1 MRLAHLSDPHLR
13 TGPLASETAAGLDQA
28 LRRVA
33 ALDPPP
39 DAVVIT
45 GDLADHG
52 RPDEYRALREIV
64 DQFPLPLHLAIGNHD
79 DRDAFLAEFTGSRF
93 LSGGARSCYAIDGPD
108 ATLIVLDS
116 KDDHVAAG
124 TIDDDQLGWL
134 DDRLARSVRPAVLC
148 LHHPPVAVGIPVMD
162 EIGLLDAAALY
173 EVLARHE
180 HVVLVLAGHAHRVI
194 TSRLASASV
203 AVAASTWRQVQ
214 YQPRDDR
221 RTGYV
226 DEPATFLLHD
236 VSQLA
241 TTTHV
246 LPIAG
251 TSAPFGEV

>member
-13 TGPLASETAAGLDQA
+13 TGPLASETAAGLDRA

-45 GDLADHG
+45 GDLADRG
-52 RPDEYRALREIV
+52 RPEEYTALREIL
-64 DQFPLPLHLAIGNHD
+64 DPFPLPLHLAIGNHD
-79 DRDAFLAEFTGSRF
+79 DRGAFLAEFTGSRF
-93 LSGGARSCYAIDGPD
+93 IDGGARSYYAVDGPD
-108 ATLIVLDS
+108 VTLIVLDS
-116 KDDHVAAG
+116 KNDHVAAG
-124 TIDDDQLGWL
+124 RIDDGQLHWL
-134 DDRLARSVRPAVLC
+134 DDHLAHSVRPTVLC

-162 EIGLLDAAALY
+162 EIRLLGAAALH
-173 EVLARHE
+173 EVLDRHA
-180 HVVLVLAGHAHRVI
+180 HAVLMLAGHVHRVI
-194 TSRLASASV
+194 TSRLGRTSV

-236 VSQLA
+236 VSETA

>member
-13 TGPLASETAAGLDQA
+13 TGPLGSETASGLDRA

-39 DAVVIT
+39 DAAVIT

-52 RPDEYRALREIV
+52 RPDEYRAVREIV

-79 DRDAFLAEFTGSRF
+79 DRDAFLAEFSGTRF
-93 LSGGARSCYAIDGPD
+93 LGGGMRTYYVIDGPD
-108 ATLIVLDS
+108 VTLIVLDS
-116 KDDHVAAG
+116 KNGHAAAG
-124 TIDDDQLGWL
+124 TIDDDQLRWL
-134 DDRLARSVRPAVLC
+134 DDQLAHSVRPTVLC

-162 EIGLLDAAALY
+162 EIRLLDAAALH
-173 EVLARHE
+173 EVVGRHDRA
-180 HVVLVLAGHAHRVI
+180 VLMLAGHVHRVI
-194 TSRLASASV
+194 TSRLAGASV

-236 VSQLA
+236 VSA
-241 TTTHV
+241 TAITTHV
-246 LPIAG
+246 LSIAG